1 MSLVWKLLPLSFLSL
16 ATKHF
21 QLMHHLSVQL
31 EFTPP
36 VLEED
41 ISFIA
46 KNSSLQ
52 RGAIIYRLKTILC
65 LVEIALNLLV
75 LR

>member
-1 MSLVWKLLPLSFLSL
+1 
-16 ATKHF
+16 
-21 QLMHHLSVQL
+21 MHHLSVQL

-52 RGAIIYRLKTILC
+52 RGAIIHRLKTILC